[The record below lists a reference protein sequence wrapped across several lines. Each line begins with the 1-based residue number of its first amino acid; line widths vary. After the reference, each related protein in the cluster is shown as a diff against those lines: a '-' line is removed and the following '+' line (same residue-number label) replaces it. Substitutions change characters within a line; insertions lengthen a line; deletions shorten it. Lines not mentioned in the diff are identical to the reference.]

1 MDDQPVVVYT
11 AQGEVEESQVRTF
24 LKAHG
29 IPTSTRGE
37 ALRHTHS
44 FVLDGLGAVDIMV
57 APEHEEEARQLLEKV
72 AMGEFALT
80 DDWKDPE
87 D

>member
-1 MDDQPVVVYT
+1 MSHQPVVVYT

-29 IPTSTRGE
+29 IPTSTHGE

-57 APEHEEEARQLLEKV
+57 PPEHEEMAKQLLEKV
-72 AMGEFALT
+72 AMGEFTLG
-80 DDWKDPE
+80 DDWTGPE
-87 D
+87 G

>member
-1 MDDQPVVVYT
+1 MSHQPIVVYT

-29 IPTSTRGE
+29 IATSTRGE

-57 APEHEEEARQLLEKV
+57 APEHEEEARQLLERV

-80 DDWKDPE
+80 DDWNDPE
-87 D
+87 G

>member
-1 MDDQPVVVYT
+1 MNHEPIVVYT
-11 AQGEVEESQVRTF
+11 AQGEVEESQVRAF

-29 IPTSTRGE
+29 IPTSARGE

-57 APEHEEEARQLLEKV
+57 APEHEEEAKWLLEKV
-72 AMGEFALT
+72 AKGEFALI
-80 DDWKDPE
+80 DDWKEPE